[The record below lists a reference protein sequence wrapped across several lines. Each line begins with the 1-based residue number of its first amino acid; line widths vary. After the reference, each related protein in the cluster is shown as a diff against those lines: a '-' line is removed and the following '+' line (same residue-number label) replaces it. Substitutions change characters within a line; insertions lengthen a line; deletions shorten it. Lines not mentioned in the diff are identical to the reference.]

1 MHTYVYSSTDSRTR
15 TSIQYEH
22 TDAGS
27 TKKVVS
33 ELIIFILFSRSHFL
47 IGVLMLLRTLLVVI
61 GQFWLQI
68 ELPVYYA
75 GASRP
80 QQCDMVCFPDFYNSV
95 PGC

>member
-1 MHTYVYSSTDSRTR
+1 MHAYVYSSIDSR

-80 QQCDMVCFPDFYNSV
+80 
-95 PGC
+95 